1 MQTSI
6 FLIAKLL
13 VTETYYLLSARK
25 KKKTQTSPAAENC
38 PGEEGLSSSE
48 ERKAKAEEKMD
59 QINPEGLRDPVEVS
73 TPQGCFKWQLPA

>member
-13 VTETYYLLSARK
+13 VTETYYLLSAR